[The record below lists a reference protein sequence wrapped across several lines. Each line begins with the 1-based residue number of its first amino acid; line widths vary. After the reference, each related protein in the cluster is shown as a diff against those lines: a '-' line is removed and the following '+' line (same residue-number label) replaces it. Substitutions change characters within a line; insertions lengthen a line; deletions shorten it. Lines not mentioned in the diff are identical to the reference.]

1 MAGKRGGDLGT
12 GFSRSHALC
21 APVKLSSRGA
31 VRLPVGRLVPPRTE
45 AHTVPPF
52 KVPGAHLEV
61 HSRIF
66 FIKKRLENGASP
78 CTNFDECKCHRNT

>member
-31 VRLPVGRLVPPRTE
+31 VRPPVGRLVPPRAE

-52 KVPGAHLEV
+52 NVPGAHLEV
-61 HSRIF
+61 PSR
-66 FIKKRLENGASP
+66 
-78 CTNFDECKCHRNT
+78 